1 MSGYVEVPEGWERL
15 GAEGPGPFVTAEL
28 WRAPDGHIVRWRSR
42 SHRKASSARRRAE
55 RAQRAPEP
63 VWWRPRRRQWW
74 MAVLFVIGSFC
85 FLLGGVAAQWSTS
98 SRPAIGVV
106 FFVGSIFFTSAA
118 YLQFAEAVNV
128 ERAVGTTRI
137 AGTSRWRPLSWEPR
151 RIDWLAAVVQLAG
164 TLFFNVTTFT
174 GMKHGFSVHQTNARV
189 WAPDAFG
196 SIAFLISS
204 ELAYAEV
211 CHRWVGW
218 QWSSLSWR
226 IVALNLLGSIAF
238 GVSAI
243 ASFVEPASGE
253 PLSARRPRRDLAG
266 RAVLSRGGV
275 AADARGGRRSAHGR
289 RRARRRPG
297 RLARLALKV
306 RAPARAR
313 VRECRECAGGWHG
326 TGSRS

>member
-1 MSGYVEVPEGWERL
+1 VSGYVEVPEGWERL
-15 GAEGPGPFVTAEL
+15 GTEGPGPFVTAEL
-28 WRAPDGHIVRWRSR
+28 FRAPDGRVVRWRSR
-42 SHRKASSARRRAE
+42 AHRKASPGRRSAGGEKAGAGAAAR
-55 RAQRAPEP
+55 EP

-74 MAVLFVIGSFC
+74 MAVLFVVGSFC
-85 FLLGGVAAQWSTS
+85 FLVGGVAAQWART

-118 YLQFAEAVNV
+118 YLQYAEAVNV
-128 ERAVGTTRI
+128 ERTVGRPPGSR
-137 AGTSRWRPLSWEPR
+137 AARWRPVSWEPR
-151 RIDWLAAVVQLAG
+151 RIDWLAALIQFVG

-196 SIAFLISS
+196 SVAFLISS

-211 CHRWVGW
+211 CHHWFGW
-218 QWSSLSWR
+218 LWSSLSWR

-253 PLSARRPRRDLAG
+253 
-266 RAVLSRGGV
+266 AVS
-275 AADARGGRRSAHGR
+275 
-289 RRARRRPG
+289 
-297 RLARLALKV
+297 ARLANGGTSLGGLCFLV
-306 RAPARAR
+306 GALLLMPEAAAAEREPLPAPAAS
-313 VRECRECAGGWHG
+313 AGASGA
-326 TGSRS
+326 SS